1 MIKKIIFYL
10 VFSVISLAQQIELK
24 SIEKTII
31 ANGQN
36 YTTTLSQSYD
46 EKNKK
51 LEVLYI
57 EKADYPFGTKEIIQ
71 FDAEGEKE
79 LSKEKFKYNI
89 STGNWNK
96 DYKSVT
102 TYEKNKKIEETYMAE
117 ENRWTGYMKYESENT
132 DNSETFIIYNFK
144 NKKWNPFSKTY
155 TLLNEDKKNNI
166 IETYNWDINKQKWDL
181 ESKSVYTYNQEG
193 KLEETVDYK
202 KENNWIADQK
212 LKYYTDNKGNQVY
225 SNLFF
230 QNGKW
235 IEQDKTI
242 SEIDKVNNK
251 KVAITQQLNKE
262 TKQLENTRRF
272 IQTYKNDMIEQ
283 EVQYSWDKDEKKWY
297 KNYEQNYFYNKNKKL
312 IRQQAFFNDGS
323 GVQFTYKFDKN
334 GNNVEILTENLN
346 TKTKLW
352 KLHEK
357 IEYLYDLSITKDK
370 VIDRGNI
377 NDEKEDSA
385 NPILEKRYYLY
396 DDKKWILA
404 EKTKYLYDKK

>member
-57 EKADYPFGTKEIIQ
+57 EKGDYPFGTKEIIQ
-71 FDAEGEKE
+71 FDTEGKKE

-155 TLLNEDKKNNI
+155 TLLNENKKNNI

-212 LKYYTDNKGNQVY
+212 LKYYTDDKGNQVY

-272 IQTYKNDMIEQ
+272 IQTYKKDMLEQ
-283 EVQYSWDKDEKKWY
+283 EIEYFWDKDKKEWY
-297 KNYEQNYFYNKNKKL
+297 KKHEQNLSYDENKNL
-312 IRQQAFFNDGS
+312 IRKQAIYDDDS

-334 GNNVEILTENLN
+334 GNNIEILLEHLN
-346 TKTKLW
+346 SQTKLW
-352 KLHEK
+352 GAHEK
-357 IEYLYDLSITKDK
+357 IEYLYDLSIMKDK
-370 VIDRGNI
+370 VLDRANI
-377 NDEKEDSA
+377 NDENEISV
-385 NPILEKRYYLY
+385 NLILEKKYYLY
-396 DDKKWILA
+396 DGKKWILT
-404 EKTKYLYDKK
+404 EKSRYLYDKK

>member
-71 FDAEGEKE
+71 FDAEGKKE

-96 DYKSVT
+96 DYKSVI

-235 IEQDKTI
+235 IEQDRTI
-242 SEIDKVNNK
+242 SEEDKLNNK
-251 KVAITQQLNKE
+251 KITVTQKLNQE
-262 TKQLENTRRF
+262 TKKLENTRRF
-272 IQTYKNDMIEQ
+272 IQTYKKDMLEQ
-283 EVQYSWDKDEKKWY
+283 EIEYFWDKDKKEWY
-297 KNYEQNYFYNKNKKL
+297 KKYEQNLSYDENKNL
-312 IRQQAFFNDGS
+312 IRKQAIYDDDS

-352 KLHEK
+352 KLYEK

-396 DDKKWILA
+396 DGKKWILA

>member
-71 FDAEGEKE
+71 FDAEGKKE

-96 DYKSVT
+96 DYKSVI
-102 TYEKNKKIEETYMAE
+102 TYEKNKKMEETYMAE

-212 LKYYTDNKGNQVY
+212 LKYYTDDKGNQVY

-396 DDKKWILA
+396 DGKKWILA